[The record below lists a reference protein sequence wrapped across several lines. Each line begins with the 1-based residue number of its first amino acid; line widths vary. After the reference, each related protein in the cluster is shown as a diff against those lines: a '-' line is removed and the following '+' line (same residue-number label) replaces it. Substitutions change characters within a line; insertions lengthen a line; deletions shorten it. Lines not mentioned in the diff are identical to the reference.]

1 MRVALSSSRLTSSG
15 WYTFEKYRQ
24 AGEVGQDEGGDVP
37 GAGRPVVRGEST
49 VACVAVPARPE
60 IDTCEKVKVKS

>member
-1 MRVALSSSRLTSSG
+1 MRYKCETY
-15 WYTFEKYRQ
+15 WQ
-24 AGEVGQDEGGDVP
+24 AGEVRQDEGGDVP

-60 IDTCEKVKVKS
+60 IDTCEKSESEKLKSKCK